1 MNTAAAECTSAMTY
15 NDDPESAI
23 ADLRGVACILDV
35 MATADETMFR
45 NIGDAYVVLGEVIKA
60 VTDRLGKSISEH
72 E

>member
-1 MNTAAAECTSAMTY
+1 MNTTADYAPTLTY
-15 NDDPESAI
+15 NADPENAI

-45 NIGDAYVVLGEVIKA
+45 NIGDAYGVLGEVIKA
-60 VTDRLGKSISEH
+60 ATDRLGKSISEH